1 MVAIETEVYVQS
13 VDNVTDGSLHAVK
26 IQVLIGGIVVWNKDI
41 MYTINTTILVRKLS
55 SNIAMILLNLILIS
69 FHFATLPQFCYV

>member
-1 MVAIETEVYVQS
+1 MVAIETEVYAQS

-26 IQVLIGGIVVWNKDI
+26 IQVLIGRIVVWNKDI

-55 SNIAMILLNLILIS
+55 SNIAMILLNLFLIS
-69 FHFATLPQFCYV
+69 FHFATLL